1 MQEAPCPASAA
12 LAAGGDFRVRLAAVP
27 QDVAKHAADAGGVGG
42 VIDIAAFAARR
53 DKARLFE
60 LRKMEGK
67 AGGRD
72 GKLAGQIAL
81 RQTLRAVADQQA
93 QKIEPRFMGHG
104 RQGCEDSTLLHLST
118 TRESLN

>member
-1 MQEAPCPASAA
+1 MHGVLCPQSAA
-12 LAAGGDFRVRLAAVP
+12 LAAGRDFRMGLAAIA
-27 QDVAKHAADAGGVGG
+27 QDIAKDAADGGGVSG
-42 VIDIAAFAARR
+42 VVDIAAFATCR
-53 DKARLFE
+53 DEARLFE
-60 LRKMEGK
+60 LRKMKGK